1 MSGETRMID
10 LRNIV
15 AQIEASDDRIKSEND
30 HKSDLYK
37 DAKAKGFNVK
47 ALRKVIAARRMDP
60 AEREQN
66 ESDFDL
72 YWVTLASLVRAHVE
86 IIEENPRASN
96 DDFQRV
102 PVIGEVS

>member
-10 LRNIV
+10 LRNLV

-47 ALRKVIAARRMDP
+47 ALRKVIAARRMDQ

-66 ESDFDL
+66 ESDFDI
-72 YWVTLASLVRAHVE
+72 YWVTLESLVRAHVE
-86 IIEENPRASN
+86 IIEESAPANSN
-96 DDFQRV
+96 FGTV
-102 PVIGEVS
+102 KVAGTIS